1 MLNCK
6 KKMNTITTVVNS
18 EIFKKWHKQE
28 YLISYYILNQTE
40 NVVFYSKENKKATI
54 FTVADTIE
62 MSEDDLFQRK
72 EPEEL
77 KLEAVNIDLNNAL
90 TIAEEAKERQLG
102 EEVIEKKIIILSS
115 ENHSQWNIT
124 YITNTLKMLNI
135 KINAIDGNIEKE
147 KVEALIALGK

>member
-1 MLNCK
+1 M
-6 KKMNTITTVVNS
+6 
-18 EIFKKWHKQE
+18 
-28 YLISYYILNQTE
+28 
-40 NVVFYSKENKKATI
+40 VFYSKENKKATI

-90 TIAEEAKERQLG
+90 TIAEEAKVRQLG